1 MKNLHKNT
9 FILMTLCTNIH
20 KIKEQYEFY
29 WIFIIE
35 ILQKT
40 KFKEGVLRYS
50 KIGPFAFIIIS
61 TLHD

>member
-1 MKNLHKNT
+1 
-9 FILMTLCTNIH
+9 MTLCTNIH